1 MPTIRQILKK
11 VVPKLQAIE
20 ENPTVEIIRISG
32 VATTNPFTTT
42 QKNEVY
48 DVRFTV
54 PCIYS
59 EQPEIVRAVGNIT
72 TDKAMYLFIQTE
84 DILAA
89 EQVNT
94 PENITGKITKKD
106 RFIFKEGRYMP
117 IEVQEIFGLWKIKVD
132 GE

>member
-20 ENPTVEIIRISG
+20 ENPTVQLIRISG
-32 VATTNPFTTT
+32 TVTSNPFQT

-48 DVRFTV
+48 DVSFTV

-59 EQPEIVRAVGNIT
+59 EQPEIVRAAGNIY
-72 TDKAMYLFIQTE
+72 TDKATYLFIQTDDLLE
-84 DILAA
+84 A
-89 EQVNT
+89 ERKYSPDNV
-94 PENITGKITKKD
+94 TGKVTKKD
-106 RFIFKEGRYMP
+106 RFIFKEGRYAP
-117 IEVQEIFGLWKIKVD
+117 SEIQEIFGLWKIKVD